1 MDGVLVD
8 SGEHHRAAWQALLAE
23 LGARV
28 DSPEFWLLTIGR
40 PAHEAVALLLGRELA
55 CDEAMQLAER
65 KRDFYR
71 RFARRAAVAVP
82 GVTAFVGSVARSGMA
97 CAVAT
102 SASRHDA
109 QHVLDTLALA
119 GHFGAVVTAEDVT
132 GQAGPRGLPEGSRR
146 DRHRSTRL
154 PRVRGRGGRR
164 AGGAARG
171 HAGHRGR
178 HRPFQRRARHGGSR
192 ARHRQFRGADVADV
206 SSPAF
211 WQDLYE
217 RGGDGWETG
226 APAPREL
233 RRRHATDARPR
244 RGDRVRAWTRCA
256 LPGPA
261 RIRRRGIRL
270 LAGRPP

>member
-1 MDGVLVD
+1 VSLSVTVRGVIFDMDGVLVD

-28 DSPEFWLLTIGR
+28 DSPEFWRLTIGR

-55 CDEAMQLAER
+55 YDEAMQLAGR

-71 RFARRAAVAVP
+71 RFARRGAVAVP

-132 GQAGPRGLPEGSRR
+132 RGKPDPEVYLRAAGEIGIAPRDCLVFEDAVVGVQAA
-146 DRHRSTRL
+146 
-154 PRVRGRGGRR
+154 RR
-164 AGGAARG
+164 AGMRVIGVTTAHSSAELSTAGAE
-171 HAGHRGR
+171 
-178 HRPFQRRARHGGSR
+178 RAIANFEGLTW
-192 ARHRQFRGADVADV
+192 
-206 SSPAF
+206 PM
-211 WQDLYE
+211 
-217 RGGDGWETG
+217 
-226 APAPREL
+226 
-233 RRRHATDARPR
+233 
-244 RGDRVRAWTRCA
+244 
-256 LPGPA
+256 
-261 RIRRRGIRL
+261 
-270 LAGRPP
+270 